1 MEIAGANLTEVVRSL
16 RLLKIEGY
24 SMIQGMSSDDYFK
37 YKWIFDGYEWE
48 IRVYPSVLN
57 STGLDWFVGVRLIF
71 LSEPRG
77 RAVRTT
83 LRCGLVGPRR
93 VLCNERHDTIIFR
106 KPQDSSAK
114 IALTGEGYI
123 DDDDDSFSVQCIIEV
138 FKELPDIPPVPF
150 KELHLPSSN
159 LHQHFAQLL
168 QSETGADV
176 TFLVDGES
184 FAAHKLILAARSPVF
199 MAEFFGDMK
208 EKCSPSVE
216 IQDMEAAVFR
226 ALLQFIY
233 TDTVSEF
240 EQQDAADEKA
250 IYADTEFGIKRISLG
265 MVDGYIQAQKERK
278 DRKDIIRL
286 GCFREKEAAV
296 TVMAQHLLAA
306 ADRYGLDR
314 LKLICVGELSG
325 GINVFTAATTLALAE
340 QHNCPE
346 LKERCVQFIIRTS
359 ATLDMVLRTEEYKHL
374 EASCPLVVIELFKAA
389 RERRS

>member
-24 SMIQGMSSDDYFK
+24 SMIQDMSSDDCFK

-57 STGLDWFVGVRLIF
+57 STGLEWFVAVRLIF

-77 RAVRTT
+77 CAVRTT
-83 LRCGLVGPRR
+83 LRCSLVGPRR
-93 VLCNERHDTIIFR
+93 VLCDEHHETIIFR
-106 KPQDSSAK
+106 KPQDSSEK

-123 DDDDDSFSVQCIIEV
+123 DDDSFSVQCILEV
-138 FKELPDIPPVPF
+138 FKELPDIPIVSF
-150 KELHLPSSN
+150 KELHLPSAN

-168 QSETGADV
+168 QSEIGADV
-176 TFLVDGES
+176 TFFVSGES
-184 FAAHKLILAARSPVF
+184 FAAHKPILAARSPVF
-199 MAEFFGDMK
+199 MAEFFGDMN
-208 EKCSPSVE
+208 EKCSQNVE
-216 IQDMEAAVFR
+216 IEDMEAAVFK

-233 TDTVSEF
+233 TDTVAEF
-240 EQQDAADEKA
+240 GRQDEADEEA
-250 IYADTEFGIKRISLG
+250 IYTNTVPEFG
-265 MVDGYIQAQKERK
+265 QKE
-278 DRKDIIRL
+278 
-286 GCFREKEAAV
+286 EVV

-325 GINVFTAATTLALAE
+325 GINVDTAATTLALAE

-346 LKERCVQFIIRTS
+346 LKERCVEFIIRTS
-359 ATLDMVLRTEEYKHL
+359 DTLDAVLMTEGYKHL
-374 EASCPLVVIELFKAA
+374 EASCPLVVIDLLRSA
-389 RERRS
+389 RGRKK